1 MPTSLSRKSPG
12 PVITTIALT
21 PMPVWQTALFFGIPT
36 MLIALGFLVIL
47 PALQQSG
54 LERVYAYTIVEFV
67 FVGGLIPAALIA
79 MALEGR
85 PLNGPTIRARFRL
98 KPLNGQS
105 WNWMT
110 FGILVFVGAYYAG
123 LWLMSTLIKTYNLHF
138 PDTTFPLDSSSAI
151 NRALWIVNIIVGFAA
166 EEIWWRGYVLP
177 RQELVHGTRTWLLHG
192 LLWALVHVG
201 YSGWYTIGLIIP
213 CCALAFIAQGL
224 KNTTPTIAMQV
235 FLNSLNLILGGI

>member
-1 MPTSLSRKSPG
+1 M
-12 PVITTIALT
+12 
-21 PMPVWQTALFFGIPT
+21 
-36 MLIALGFLVIL
+36 
-47 PALQQSG
+47 
-54 LERVYAYTIVEFV
+54 
-67 FVGGLIPAALIA
+67 
-79 MALEGR
+79 R
-85 PLNGPTIRARFRL
+85 P
-98 KPLNGQS
+98 
-105 WNWMT
+105 
-110 FGILVFVGAYYAG
+110 
-123 LWLMSTLIKTYNLHF
+123 TLI
-138 PDTTFPLDSSSAI
+138 DTTFPLDSSSAI